1 MSEYFKEPIS
11 SGGRVKVELGLSNYA
26 TKVDL
31 KNASGLDT
39 SKFSRKVDL
48 ANSKSDLD
56 KLYIDKLL
64 SVPVDLSKLSYVVKN
79 NVVKNLYIMLRSKL
93 LKIKYL
99 ISILLTQLLILLLI
113 LK

>member
-1 MSEYFKEPIS
+1 MSEYFKELIS

-39 SKFSRKVDL
+39 SKFS
-48 ANSKSDLD
+48 NSKSDLD

-99 ISILLTQLLILLLI
+99 ISILLT
-113 LK
+113 

>member
-39 SKFSRKVDL
+39 SKFSKKVDL

-79 NVVKNLYIMLRSKL
+79 NVVKNLYIMLRSQL

-99 ISILLTQLLILLLI
+99 ISILLT
-113 LK
+113 